1 MKILVL
7 YLAGSRNFA
16 NVILLYLHNIA
27 FKDIATFLNK
37 MPFACERLFAKKTF
51 SMRIKQAYFFALYR
65 KRLLGT

>member
-37 MPFACERLFAKKTF
+37 MPFACERLFAKKHF
-51 SMRIKQAYFFALYR
+51 QC
-65 KRLLGT
+65 G